1 MPRTDI
7 KEAVN
12 QQVNRTNSV
21 NGYKTRSEA
30 VGSHTANQQTN
41 KIKEN
46 AIATAQAMAKLEAL
60 ETINEFN
67 RIKASGEYFDYLSE
81 ALEMNGMATLN
92 ILEARIEELEAFEG
106 VTLPLLTASPSPS
119 HSPEELN

>member
-106 VTLPLLTASPSPS
+106 VNFPLLTASPSPS
-119 HSPEELN
+119 PSPEELN